1 MTIIFMRGCL
11 PPQVNEIKR
20 GGKSAIP
27 PALHTVLKWLRREI
41 TGNE

>member
-1 MTIIFMRGCL
+1 L
-11 PPQVNEIKR
+11 PLQAGEIKR